1 MKTTIRNSIG
11 GLLLI
16 PLVLVCFG
24 LSPAARAV
32 VPAPDGGYPGFNTAE
47 GQNPLLNLAG
57 GVWNT
62 ALGAQALHQDTTGN
76 VNTAVG
82 LNALYFNNGSANVA
96 VGSQTLQSNGAG
108 NNNNAVGNFALF
120 SNSVGNGNAAVGHQ
134 ALFNSTASGN
144 TAVGF
149 RAGSTITSGFNNVSL
164 GNGAGN
170 GTTTANHNIAIGVP
184 ATGPFANLSFTC
196 WIGSIHGLPTSN
208 AASTLPVQIDSN
220 NVLGTSASSR
230 RYKHDI
236 KPMDKAS

>member
-32 VPAPDGGYPGFNTAE
+32 VPAPDGGYPGYNTAE

-96 VGSQTLQSNGAG
+96 VGSQTLQTNSTGG
-108 NNNNAVGNFALF
+108 NNNAIGNFALF
-120 SNSVGNGNAAVGHQ
+120 GNSVGNDNVAVGHQ
-134 ALFNSTASGN
+134 ALLKNTASGN

-149 RAGSTITSGFNNVSL
+149 RAGVNQTTGGNNIYIHDLGLAGETNVLAIGGLSSTGTAYTATYIGGIFGATSTSGVAVLVNSDGKL
-164 GNGAGN
+164 
-170 GTTTANHNIAIGVP
+170 GTTT
-184 ATGPFANLSFTC
+184 
-196 WIGSIHGLPTSN
+196 
-208 AASTLPVQIDSN
+208 
-220 NVLGTSASSR
+220 SSR
-230 RYKHDI
+230 RFKD
-236 KPMDKAS
+236 

>member
-120 SNSVGNGNAAVGHQ
+120 SNSVGSGNA
-134 ALFNSTASGN
+134 
-144 TAVGF
+144 AVGF